1 MDSAFAWVFGKL
13 WRRYLLCHIMLRNLY
28 LGGFAFP
35 QHSPSTFYRSHANTI
50 KTVTNSTVREWASE
64 GVSERARTQVSKS
77 KFSFISG
84 LQRKIPSSW
93 PMHISRNEIR
103 RWMFFFLISYRCW
116 VDQKCVCACWWRIPG
131 QRPLLRRKEAWW
143 WNYQMQHSQMS
154 SQVRMLICRGQL
166 QLQSVPRF
174 LKKFCPLNIP
184 IFFYKYPGE
193 GKRRNLVN
201 EVAVVPGS
209 SNQPLIIG
217 RIRKRRF
224 GPTDDNQK

>member
-1 MDSAFAWVFGKL
+1 M
-13 WRRYLLCHIMLRNLY
+13 
-28 LGGFAFP
+28 
-35 QHSPSTFYRSHANTI
+35 THAYFKEWN
-50 KTVTNSTVREWASE
+50 KTLNV
-64 GVSERARTQVSKS
+64 
-77 KFSFISG
+77 
-84 LQRKIPSSW
+84 
-93 PMHISRNEIR
+93 
-103 RWMFFFLISYRCW
+103 FFFISYRCW

-143 WNYQMQHSQMS
+143 WNYQMQHSQMP

-174 LKKFCPLNIP
+174 LKKFCPLNIA

-193 GKRRNLVN
+193 GKMRDPVN
-201 EVAVVPGS
+201 EVVVVPGS

-224 GPTDDNQK
+224 GPAGRQPEVISFVFTLRRLH